1 LSDTDGIDIDI
12 ISADD
17 NDINALMKAVS
28 SALKN
33 DPDILMIQYGGL
45 QTTPIKQVQVAF
57 SRIRQQAV
65 VTKTPVLFIDN
76 PVSDSDSKFD
86 EIDQWLKKSGFN
98 FITVGNLSAD
108 YVNRKGRDLNKAGND
123 IIYRKVVRYLKRID
137 AKLEPDN
144 TQDDTAGIKKPEGD
158 ELAST
163 NAITLPAKYRKRT
176 GEATDWEAVMDFFID
191 KGIPKAGAA
200 AIAGNM
206 KVESNFKPDVY
217 GDKGSSIGLAQ
228 WHATRMQ
235 GLFNFAKDKDLN
247 PYSVDTQLEWCWH
260 ELNTTF
266 KPVLKN
272 LMAATD
278 ARDAAEDFARMYER
292 PAVISPKR
300 MEYAAQYD
308 EQYSSIENTIKRGAE
323 TVAGAVGRGVASLA
337 SIATGILSNRGSAPK
352 VNSKNGQLSSSEL
365 KSIGN
370 GHFLAPAAADDF
382 LKMKAAAAKDKIDIK
397 LTDSYRPL
405 SVQTNKFDW
414 DLFNRTGK
422 KKKINT
428 NGRIAMAYPGTSNH
442 GLGRAIDVDGSAAQ
456 KWIRDNGEAYG
467 WSWAEGRSVGEPWH
481 FTYVK

>member
-1 LSDTDGIDIDI
+1 
-12 ISADD
+12 
-17 NDINALMKAVS
+17 
-28 SALKN
+28 
-33 DPDILMIQYGGL
+33 
-45 QTTPIKQVQVAF
+45 
-57 SRIRQQAV
+57 
-65 VTKTPVLFIDN
+65 
-76 PVSDSDSKFD
+76 
-86 EIDQWLKKSGFN
+86 
-98 FITVGNLSAD
+98 
-108 YVNRKGRDLNKAGND
+108 
-123 IIYRKVVRYLKRID
+123 
-137 AKLEPDN
+137 
-144 TQDDTAGIKKPEGD
+144 
-158 ELAST
+158 
-163 NAITLPAKYRKRT
+163 
-176 GEATDWEAVMDFFID
+176 
-191 KGIPKAGAA
+191 
-200 AIAGNM
+200 
-206 KVESNFKPDVY
+206 
-217 GDKGSSIGLAQ
+217 
-228 WHATRMQ
+228 
-235 GLFNFAKDKDLN
+235 
-247 PYSVDTQLEWCWH
+247 
-260 ELNTTF
+260 LNTTF